1 MVVELLLVFTHGLR
15 LMGYSLRSSSL
26 SLRFVHFYKV
36 RESSSSFSDLFQRL
50 TNSWF
55 ILTVPPAVELSCSRR
70 SSYVRHCH
78 CFLSHRCLCTCDF
91 NLSYSF
97 IDPPMFVIEAMNW
110 YHCLCMWWFLLD
122 SRTNA
127 YVFGDYIVSLFL
139 RSWNYH
145 GIQPWM
151 HSRSCQPCV
160 CGNAP
165 VSVLELHTRCLCN
178 YPRET
183 WSFTLSCQ
191 AIF

>member
-1 MVVELLLVFTHGLR
+1 M
-15 LMGYSLRSSSL
+15 
-26 SLRFVHFYKV
+26 
-36 RESSSSFSDLFQRL
+36 
-50 TNSWF
+50 
-55 ILTVPPAVELSCSRR
+55 PPAVELSCSRR
-70 SSYVRHCH
+70 SSYVRHCR

-183 WSFTLSCQ
+183 WSFTLFCQ
-191 AIF
+191 AIFQNLFVSYWCSNEDIKCRISCKSTTSGYAHASIVVLLKCMLS